1 MSALWNYLT
10 GADEA
15 DNNTKEIRP
24 KNGTDKPLSDEKF
37 SYTTKELRQWHTK
50 VPVPSEEAK
59 KAHKEHLK
67 SLYNEKESVRS
78 LIEHENETGLVHNNR
93 FPATSEEAHTDPH
106 DHETIKKS
114 LDKQKFQND
123 LANTRIVGHATES
136 ARNWFDACAKS
147 PLLDDD
153 ADKDEELSLGVAK
166 ISVSDRGA
174 EQKD

>member
-59 KAHKEHLK
+59 KAH
-67 SLYNEKESVRS
+67 
-78 LIEHENETGLVHNNR
+78 
-93 FPATSEEAHTDPH
+93 
-106 DHETIKKS
+106 
-114 LDKQKFQND
+114 Q
-123 LANTRIVGHATES
+123 
-136 ARNWFDACAKS
+136 
-147 PLLDDD
+147 
-153 ADKDEELSLGVAK
+153 LS
-166 ISVSDRGA
+166 
-174 EQKD
+174 